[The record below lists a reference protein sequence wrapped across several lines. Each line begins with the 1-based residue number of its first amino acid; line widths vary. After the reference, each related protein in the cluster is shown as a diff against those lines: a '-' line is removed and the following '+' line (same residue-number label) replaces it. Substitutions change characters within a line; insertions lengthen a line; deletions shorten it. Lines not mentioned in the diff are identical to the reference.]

1 MPDYDPDAPKGIFAE
16 ATEQAVE
23 VELAQRNASRAFHYQ
38 GALLDDAGTPT
49 RHAAPML
56 ADLADFCRANEST
69 FNADPRVHA
78 LLEGRREVF
87 LRIINFL
94 SIDSETVSSLV
105 KVKDD
110 G

>member
-1 MPDYDPDAPKGIFAE
+1 MPDFDPDSPKGVFGE
-16 ATEQAVE
+16 AAEQAVQ
-23 VELAQRNASRAFHYQ
+23 VELAQLNAERAFHYQ
-38 GALLDDAGTPT
+38 GALLDNEGNPT

-56 ADLADFCRANEST
+56 ADLAKFCRANEST
-69 FNADPRVHA
+69 FDADPRIHA

>member
-1 MPDYDPDAPKGIFAE
+1 MSDYDPDGPKGIFGEAAE
-16 ATEQAVE
+16 QVVQ
-23 VELAQRNASRAFHYQ
+23 VELEQRNAERAFFYQ
-38 GALLDDAGTPT
+38 GALLDDEGTPT

-56 ADLADFCRANEST
+56 ADLAKFCRANETT
-69 FNADPRVHA
+69 FDADPRIHA

-94 SIDSETVSSLV
+94 SIDSETVRSLV

>member
-1 MPDYDPDAPKGIFAE
+1 MPDFDPDAPKGIFGEALDDALQIDLAE
-16 ATEQAVE
+16 
-23 VELAQRNASRAFHYQ
+23 RNAERAFNYQ
-38 GALLDDAGTPT
+38 GALLGADNLPT
-49 RHAAPML
+49 RHGAAML
-56 ADLADFCRANEST
+56 ADLSEFCRANEST
-69 FNADPRVHA
+69 FNADPRIHA
-78 LLEGRREVF
+78 LLEGRREVW